1 MLPFYLMLGMTTLMN
16 EMCSANDVNVSS
28 SKRKRIYQNNALSR
42 RMITTEQKSKLRNS
56 IKELIVQDVYKED
69 NHKTNRLLQ
78 ERGWDFI
85 NEFLETFEFEVP
97 VDQTINVAGIE
108 FVLGSITCDNFAIDD
123 IETTGSGASSE
134 YELSFLVNGI
144 TLTCQFDYSYK
155 RIFSGTTTGNI
166 DLIIGPDTFID
177 TTLSFT
183 SSNFDES
190 SPSEAFLSCDANI
203 DIDSLSF
210 GIWLLD
216 TFVSPLLPPIIGP
229 ILGPA
234 ICEPLE
240 ALDEVLSD
248 AVMSISD
255 ILNEFSGILTPEL
268 TDNLYPERSMNPSPD
283 SNFLNLM
290 TFDPIIEFVTNPIE
304 NFVESLVTDSIF
316 GDDGTINIPLMVSL
330 DDSIDLVEIRL
341 VGFSDFTL
349 DMLSIIGNYTFES
362 SFELGRIEIE
372 VELAIANEDST
383 TDTVIVKTAIND
395 LEFNFAMLVVI
406 ETILDIQ
413 TLLSGLENIVNCIS
427 NSLFALQVAGLSLT
441 SGSVEGIEI
450 AGLSQAGPQQLIN
463 EIADAIFFMY
473 NAALMNTLP
482 VFFESIVR
490 GAINEAIVPTFKT
503 CLEEF
508 SDRVVYVPLNSAC
521 WKIELF
527 GEGVVDVDNTDIDCS
542 NEVHTSSYNLSIF
555 DYATENKAYF
565 KEGGLGY
572 SGQIEFKEDP
582 SVSELQVEADLDD
595 VDTKLFNIVLTFP
608 TCTAPCS

>member
-1 MLPFYLMLGMTTLMN
+1 MN

-28 SKRKRIYQNNALSR
+28 SKRKRIDQNNALSR
-42 RMITTEQKSKLRNS
+42 RKITTEQKSKLRNS
-56 IKELIVQDVYKED
+56 IKELIVQDIYKED

-108 FVLGSITCDNFAIDD
+108 FVLGSITCGDFAIDD

-155 RIFSGTTTGNI
+155 RFFGGTTTGNI

-190 SPSEAFLSCDANI
+190 SPSEAFLSCNASI
-203 DIDSLSF
+203 DIDSISF
-210 GIWLLD
+210 GITLLD
-216 TFVSPLLPPIIGP
+216 LFVSPLLPPIIGP

-283 SNFLNLM
+283 SNFLNLT

-383 TDTVIVKTAIND
+383 TDTVLVKTAIND

-413 TLLSGLENIVNCIS
+413 TLFSGLENIVNCIS

-482 VFFESIVR
+482 IFFESIVR

-527 GEGVVDVDNTDIDCS
+527 GEGVVDVDDTDIDCS
-542 NEVHTSSYNLSIF
+542 NEVHTSSHNLSIF

-565 KEGGLGY
+565 KEGDLGY
-572 SGQIEFKEDP
+572 SGQIEFKEDS
-582 SVSELQVEADLDD
+582 SVSELQVEADIDD
-595 VDTKLFNIVLTFP
+595 VDTKVFNIVLTFP

>member
-1 MLPFYLMLGMTTLMN
+1 L
-16 EMCSANDVNVSS
+16 
-28 SKRKRIYQNNALSR
+28 
-42 RMITTEQKSKLRNS
+42 KL
-56 IKELIVQDVYKED
+56 LI
-69 NHKTNRLLQ
+69 
-78 ERGWDFI
+78 I
-85 NEFLETFEFEVP
+85 
-97 VDQTINVAGIE
+97 
-108 FVLGSITCDNFAIDD
+108 C
-123 IETTGSGASSE
+123 
-134 YELSFLVNGI
+134 
-144 TLTCQFDYSYK
+144 SYK
-155 RIFSGTTTGNI
+155 RFFGGTTTGNI

-203 DIDSLSF
+203 DIDSLNF
-210 GIWLLD
+210 GIGLLD
-216 TFVSPLLPPIIGP
+216 IFVSPLLPPIIGP

-283 SNFLNLM
+283 SNFLNLT

-406 ETILDIQ
+406 ETILDIP
-413 TLLSGLENIVNCIS
+413 TLFSGLENIVNCIS

-527 GEGVVDVDNTDIDCS
+527 GEGVVDVDDTDIDCS
-542 NEVHTSSYNLSIF
+542 NEVHTSSHNLSIF

-565 KEGGLGY
+565 KEGDLGY

-582 SVSELQVEADLDD
+582 SLSELQVEADLDD